1 MGVLLSIHC
10 LWREKKLPKSNGFMS
25 WRGVRY
31 MLYLKSASG
40 ICDIFLGL
48 RIVFDVQRG
57 VRDIFLVV
65 RTDSVFFLPV
75 ILSN

>member
-1 MGVLLSIHC
+1 
-10 LWREKKLPKSNGFMS
+10 
-25 WRGVRY
+25 

-48 RIVFDVQRG
+48 PIVFDVQRG

-65 RTDSVFFLPV
+65 RTDSVFFAGNLKQLV
-75 ILSN
+75 LKIFIFSVGYLR

>member
-1 MGVLLSIHC
+1 
-10 LWREKKLPKSNGFMS
+10 
-25 WRGVRY
+25 

-65 RTDSVFFLPV
+65 RTDSVFFFAGNLKQLV
-75 ILSN
+75 LKIFIFSVGYLR